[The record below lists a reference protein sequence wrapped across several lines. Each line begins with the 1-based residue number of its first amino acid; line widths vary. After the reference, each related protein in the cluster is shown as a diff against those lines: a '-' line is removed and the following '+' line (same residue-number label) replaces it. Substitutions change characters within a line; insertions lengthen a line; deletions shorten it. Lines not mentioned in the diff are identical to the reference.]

1 MGQGIILSNT
11 ETNPELESLLGYI
24 KNNRGFDFS
33 GYKRSSLSRRIC
45 KRMQS
50 VNVENFS
57 DYLDYLEVHPNE
69 FIELFNTILINVTCF
84 FREVKS
90 WEYITNEIIPNII
103 NNKRPNRS
111 IRIWSAGCASG
122 EETYTIAMLLAEALG
137 MEEYSL
143 RVKVFATDV
152 DMEALNYARQANYS
166 HKQVENLPSEL
177 LEKYFESINNHFV
190 IQKEL
195 RRGVIFG
202 RHDLVQDAPISRIDL
217 LICRNTLMYFNS
229 EPQSKIIDRFHF
241 ALNNNGFLFL
251 GKAEM
256 LFSRNNLFSPLDLRQ
271 RVFTKVANS
280 NFRQILMG
288 MSNDSQKTLVPDII
302 DRNNIYEAVFEIDP
316 VAQIVIDL
324 DNTLILANSEARTLF
339 KINPKDIGRPLQDL
353 EISYR
358 PIELRSRIDQ
368 VRSNKCAVSLKDIE
382 WLNSDRETK
391 YLDVDIM
398 PLVRDST
405 NELLGVKIIFSNVTR
420 FKQLQ
425 KELLNANQELETAYE
440 EIQSTNEELET
451 TNEELQSTVEEL
463 ETTNEELQSTNEEL
477 ETMNEELQST
487 NEELETMNEEI
498 RQGSSELNRVNS
510 FLESIL
516 TSMRS
521 GVVVVSPELHILI
534 WNYKAEDLWGLRYEE
549 VFSKHLMSLDIG
561 LPVQNLRQPLREI
574 LDGEMDDCELKL
586 NARNRRGKTINCQI
600 RFTPLINSKSDIQGV
615 ILLMEECE
623 QN

>member
-229 EPQSKIIDRFHF
+229 ETQSKIIDRFHF